1 MTCAQVYIGENMGIT
16 GFIIVLAIAILCL
29 VLLMLKADLH
39 PIMALFIVSLGMG
52 MALGFG
58 ITGTLEQINTGF
70 GNTLQDIGLAIIL
83 GSTIAMAIQDTG
95 AAKSIANFFIRL
107 LKGKNLE
114 LAPAL
119 TGFIISIPVFSD
131 ISMILTAPIAN
142 MISKRKNMS
151 MSTVTAFT
159 QLGLNLTHAVVP
171 PTPGILAV
179 SILLGANLGLT
190 IFWSTIVA
198 FGAFIVT
205 WILTKKWTEKEYI
218 PPRADMCEGI
228 DAATSD
234 NIEELIVKDKGLPGT
249 LVSFLP
255 ILIPVG
261 LMAAGS
267 VAQLFVSEDSSIY
280 GFLGII
286 SDKVV
291 ALALGALS
299 NVFVG
304 YRYRKNVLEANK
316 KIHHDEDCGI
326 RSIVLNKWVARG
338 VAASLLP
345 LLITGMGGSFS
356 SIIKAAPQLVLL
368 KDSLGT
374 MMANGRL
381 MAVIVPWLIGAIM
394 MTAVGSMTTAGMTA
408 AAIMAAL
415 GESAVSPI
423 ITTIAIGVGTMMVD
437 HVNDS
442 GFWTTCQFFNLNI
455 KQGFKY
461 ITFIN
466 LVSSLAGLIIIL
478 AIAMTGIV

>member
-1 MTCAQVYIGENMGIT
+1 MEIT
-16 GFIIVLAIAILCL
+16 GFILILAIAILCL

-52 MALGFG
+52 IALGYG

-107 LKGKNLE
+107 LRGKNLE

-159 QLGLNLTHAVVP
+159 QLGLNLTHAMVP

-190 IFWSTIVA
+190 IFWSTLVA
-198 FGAFIVT
+198 FGAFIIT
-205 WILTKKWTEKEYI
+205 WLLTRKWTEKEYI
-218 PPRADMCEGI
+218 SPRADMCEGI
-228 DAATSD
+228 EAAKSD
-234 NIEELIVKDKGLPGT
+234 NIDELIVKEAGLPGT
-249 LVSFLP
+249 LISFMP

-261 LMAAGS
+261 LMAVGS
-267 VAQLFVSEDSSIY
+267 LVQLFVPESSAVY
-280 GFLGII
+280 RFFGIV

-304 YRYRKNVLEANK
+304 YRYKKNVLTANQR
-316 KIHHDEDCGI
+316 IHHDEDSGI
-326 RSIVLNKWVARG
+326 RSIILNKWVARG

-356 SIIKAAPQLVLL
+356 AIIKAAPQLVLL

-374 MMANGRL
+374 MMADGKV
-381 MAVIVPWLIGAIM
+381 MAVVVPWLIGAVM
-394 MTAVGSMTTAGMTA
+394 MSAVGSMTTAGMTA

-423 ITTIAIGVGTMMVD
+423 ITTIAIGAGTMMID

-466 LVSSLAGLIIIL
+466 AVSSIAGLILVL
-478 AIAMTGIV
+478 AIAMIGIV